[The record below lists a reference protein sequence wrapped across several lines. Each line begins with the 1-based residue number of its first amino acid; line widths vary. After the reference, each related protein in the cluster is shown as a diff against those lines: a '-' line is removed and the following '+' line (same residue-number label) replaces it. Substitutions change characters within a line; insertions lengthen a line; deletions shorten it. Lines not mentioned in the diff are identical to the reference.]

1 MKHSQKDWI
10 FTKDEW
16 SIITSNWVQTWPKH
30 SVETFLTKPPAYY
43 SKTLL
48 DKCDIKIP
56 PAPYAEILPSL
67 GIRRAAIVK
76 RDDKYFVSRNN
87 RNCYFV
93 VFCVSIKNYN
103 IISNSRHRVKSGQ
116 IYIIPPNKQIDTSA
130 NSVNAI
136 WFEIDNSPY
145 WKNILG
151 TSIIIKDSKK
161 IGDIAHLTKMY
172 LEEIHSQS
180 PDFETLEIIAKLLI
194 KTISKEFEESN
205 DTSKQ
210 TIISN
215 LLDEISKS
223 PAKRWTLI
231 GVAKRAKMSKDT
243 LNNEF
248 VKLCGKT
255 FSKKL
260 LETRMFAALKLI
272 ESGKTLEETSQKV
285 GYFDSH
291 SLSLAFKKFFGVKP
305 SSIKKH
311 S

>member
-1 MKHSQKDWI
+1 MEHQKKDWT

-48 DKCDIKIP
+48 DRCDIKIP
-56 PAPYAEILPSL
+56 PSPYSEILPSL
-67 GIRRAAIVK
+67 GIHRAAIVK

-93 VFCVSIKNYN
+93 VFCVSIKNYK
-103 IISNSRHRVKSGQ
+103 IISNARHRVKSGQ

-136 WFEIDNSPY
+136 WFEIDNTAY

-151 TSIIIKDSKK
+151 TSIVIKDSKK
-161 IGDIAHLTKMY
+161 IGDTAHLTKMY
-172 LEEIHSQS
+172 LEEIHSSS
-180 PDFETLEIIAKLLI
+180 PDFETLEILAKLLT
-194 KTISKEFEESN
+194 KTIAKEFEESS
-205 DTSKQ
+205 DASTQ
-210 TIISN
+210 TVVST
-215 LLDEISKS
+215 LLDKISKYPS
-223 PAKRWTLI
+223 KKWTLI
-231 GVAKRAKMSKDT
+231 SVAKRAKMSKDA
-243 LNNEF
+243 LNKEF

-260 LETRMFAALKLI
+260 LEIRMFAALKLI
-272 ESGKTLEETSQKV
+272 ESGKSLEETSKKV

-305 SSIKKH
+305 SSIKKP